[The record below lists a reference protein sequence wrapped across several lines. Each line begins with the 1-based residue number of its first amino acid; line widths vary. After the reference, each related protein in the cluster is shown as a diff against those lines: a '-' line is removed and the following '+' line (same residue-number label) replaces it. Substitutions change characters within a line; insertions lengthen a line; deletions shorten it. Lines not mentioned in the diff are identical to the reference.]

1 MITHNSNFRVVFFCG
16 GSDIKMRKI
25 DLGKEKITKL
35 LLMFSIPCVISMLIN
50 SIYNIVDQIFI
61 GQGVGLLGNGATNV
75 IFPLVLLYGAVAGLL
90 GNGCAAN
97 ISLRLGEGKK
107 EEASQSVGST
117 ITASILFS
125 IVLSFL
131 TFLFLPQIIDLFGC
145 TPNVYQYALNYGR
158 IIIIGAPALIVYTVL
173 SSIIRAD
180 GSPQYSMFFLVIGA
194 IINVILDAIFIL
206 GFKWGVE
213 GGAFATIIGQYIS
226 AMIALFYLKRF
237 KNFHLTLKD
246 YKINRSL
253 WKVMLYGA
261 SSFITQITVLV
272 LFVFMNNI
280 LTKYGAMTKYG
291 EDIPLSA
298 YGIMSKVNNLFISSV
313 LGIAIGAQPIIGFN
327 YGAGN
332 KERVKEALR
341 KIYFI
346 NLTIGIVFNL
356 IYLLFP
362 APLISLFGS
371 GDNPLYIEFSIML
384 FRTFLMINFINS
396 FEMTTSI
403 VIQSL
408 GNAKKAAACTFIRQI
423 ILFIPIASILAHSFG
438 LKGILYAGPLA
449 DFLCFLLVFILFL
462 SEYKK
467 LGGLEKDNSPLEK
480 ISIHGNKGLV
490 ITINREYASGGRYVG
505 KLLAKELGIPF
516 YDKEIISLAAQESGF
531 TKQYIENNEQKKST
545 ISSEYNKDD
554 EIFVAESKVIRD
566 ISKKS
571 GVIVGRCADYIL
583 KDSKNIYKIF
593 LYSDMKN
600 KIKRATKYYGV
611 DKKDASTIISKVDK
625 QREKHYKYYTNRN
638 WREFDNYDFA
648 INVDTLGVEKTAIL
662 IKNIILKK

>member
-1 MITHNSNFRVVFFCG
+1 M
-16 GSDIKMRKI
+16 KKL

-35 LLMFSIPCVISMLIN
+35 LFLFSIPCVISMLIN

-107 EEASQSVGST
+107 EEASKSVGST
-117 ITASILFS
+117 ITASIL
-125 IVLSFL
+125 IAIIISFF
-131 TFLFLPQIIDLFGC
+131 TFLFLPKIIDLFGC
-145 TPNVYQYALNYGR
+145 TPNVYDYALSYGR
-158 IIIIGAPALIVYTVL
+158 IIVIGAPALIIYTVMA
-173 SSIIRAD
+173 SIIRAD

-206 GFKWGVE
+206 GLKWGVE
-213 GGAFATIIGQYIS
+213 GGALATIIGQYVSVIL
-226 AMIALFYLKRF
+226 ALLYLRRF
-237 KNFHLTLKD
+237 KSFDLTLKD
-246 YKINRSL
+246 YKINRSIG
-253 WKVMLYGA
+253 KVMLYGI

-272 LFVFMNNI
+272 LFVFMNNM
-280 LTKYGAMTKYG
+280 LTKYGALTKYG

-298 YGIMSKVNNLFISSV
+298 YGIMSKVNSLLISSV

-332 KERVKEALR
+332 KERVKEALK
-341 KIYFI
+341 KIYFVNI
-346 NLTIGIVFNL
+346 VIGIVFNL

-362 APLISLFGS
+362 VQLVSIFGS
-371 GDNPLYIEFSIML
+371 GDNPLYIEFSIQL

-423 ILFIPIASILAHSFG
+423 ILFIPSAIILAQSFG
-438 LKGILYAGPLA
+438 LNGILYAGPLA
-449 DFLCFLLVFILFL
+449 DFLCFLIVLFL
-462 SEYKK
+462 FMSEYQK
-467 LGGLEKDNSPLEK
+467 LGNLEKDKNPIEDV
-480 ISIHGNKGLV
+480 SIKGEKGLV

-505 KLLAKELGIPF
+505 KLLAKELKIPF
-516 YDKEIISLAAQESGF
+516 YDKEIISLAAKESGF
-531 TKQYIENNEQKKST
+531 TQGYIEKNEQKKST
-545 ISSEYNKDD
+545 LSSEYNTDD
-554 EIFVAESKVIRD
+554 EIFVAESKVIRS
-566 ISKKS
+566 IAKKS

-583 KDSKNIYKIF
+583 KDSKNVYKIF
-593 LYSDMKN
+593 LYSDMEN

-611 DKKDASTIISKVDK
+611 AKKDAPDIISKVDK
-625 QREKHYKYYTNRN
+625 QREKHYKYYTSRN
-638 WREFDNYDFA
+638 WREFDNYDLA

-662 IKNIILKK
+662 LKDIIKSNKK